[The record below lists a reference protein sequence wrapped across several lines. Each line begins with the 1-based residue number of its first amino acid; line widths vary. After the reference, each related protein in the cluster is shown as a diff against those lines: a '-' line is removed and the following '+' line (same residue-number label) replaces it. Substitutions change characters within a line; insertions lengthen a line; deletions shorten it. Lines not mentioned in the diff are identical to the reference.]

1 MLKLTHMRVLLIS
14 PKDPDKP
21 GNLKFLVGGENTF
34 TRTLLANPPSGVEY
48 IHHSQALKEGKIVY
62 TGCQRPLSFLMKAR
76 ILPLDVGMQCFEIK
90 DKFDLVHSHV
100 YCLKLKNYFG
110 PVVLSDSSSNILFL
124 RDYLGWGKTRIAASY
139 TLRKFLAKKLD
150 IYDQNLNLK
159 DAPLIIWSEF
169 AKRIH
174 EKLGVDPKKII
185 VIPPGIEAAK
195 IKKKNHRGTN
205 ILFIGVWFKRKG
217 GELLLQAYKKLKS
230 KYQKL
235 KLIIV
240 GQVPF
245 ETKLPKE
252 VLHWDYLPREKL
264 LKEVFPLADILVLV
278 PPVAEGYGLVV
289 HEAAS
294 YGIPAVVSRVY
305 ALPELVEDQKTGF
318 VIAPGSLEE
327 LVGKLETLIRN
338 SSLREKLGKEAKNRF
353 LDKFWIE
360 KTNEKLLQVYRAA
373 IGRQFS

>member
-1 MLKLTHMRVLLIS
+1 MRVLFIS

-21 GNLKFLVGGENTF
+21 GKLKFLVGGENTF

-76 ILPLDVGMQCFEIK
+76 ILPLDAGFQCFEIRE
-90 DKFDLVHSHV
+90 KFNLIHSHTH
-100 YCLKLKNYFG
+100 CLKLKNYAG

-124 RDYLGWGKTRIAASY
+124 RDYLSWGKTRIAASY

-159 DAPLIIWSEF
+159 DAPLIVWSEF

-174 EKLGVDPKKII
+174 EKLGADPKKIV
-185 VIPPGIEAAK
+185 VIPPGIEAARLRK
-195 IKKKNHRGTN
+195 RKHRGTN

-217 GELLLQAYKKLKS
+217 GPLLLEAYKVLKK
-230 KYQKL
+230 KYPEIN
-235 KLIIV
+235 LILI
-240 GQVPF
+240 GQAP
-245 ETKLPKE
+245 KGISLPKG
-252 VLHWDYLPREKL
+252 VWQKDFVPREKL
-264 LKEVFPLADILVLV
+264 MREIFPKADILVLV

-305 ALPELVEDQKTGF
+305 ALPELVVDKKTGF
-318 VIAPGSLEE
+318 AIAPGNLEE
-327 LVGKLETLIRN
+327 LVEKLEILVKN
-338 SSLREKLGKEAKNRF
+338 HPLRKKLGKEAKKRF
-353 LDKFWIE
+353 LDKFWI
-360 KTNEKLLQVYRAA
+360 KRTNEKLLRVYQETK
-373 IGRQFS
+373 GK